1 MTVAVDHLAVGCRHL
16 PCHQPSR
23 SLLHR
28 HCCCPC
34 RPLAT
39 ISHMGD
45 PCHYLRQL
53 PDAVASANPTP
64 RRFPGSIVAA
74 RPQPD
79 PSCVGA
85 LDLLVG
91 APDLTTAVS
100 DLALGF
106 TATSSLGESWEGEQ
120 PPCDHGPRPS
130 ASPPPCM
137 HPMPPW

>member
-1 MTVAVDHLAVGCRHL
+1 
-16 PCHQPSR
+16 
-23 SLLHR
+23 
-28 HCCCPC
+28 
-34 RPLAT
+34 
-39 ISHMGD
+39 MGV
-45 PCHYLRQL
+45 PCHYLRRL

-85 LDLLVG
+85 PDLLVE
-91 APDLTTAVS
+91 APDLTTAVL

-106 TATSSLGESWEGEQ
+106 AATNSLGESWEGEQ

-130 ASPPPCM
+130 TSPPPCM
-137 HPMPPW
+137 HPTPPW